1 MRTKSLITLLAL
13 IVLAAGLALSLSG
26 CSGGE
31 SQPSSVPDPLVA
43 DTVDP
48 AVGEPEAI
56 AVTPDVEETPPLV
69 AETPI
74 SEVDEPAT
82 EPVIEDPAEQPVL
95 SWARDAGGLSHCDR
109 LSVYADGR
117 VEAVVCRA
125 TTINP
130 TVYSTLSEEQL
141 AQVLAWAAEY
151 ALFTRR
157 ESEMTNAV
165 RTTNLHGSGE
175 TVPALE
181 AKVEIATFAAE
192 IFFSV
197 TEPE

>member
-1 MRTKSLITLLAL
+1 MRIKSLITLLAL
-13 IVLAAGLALSLSG
+13 IVFAAGLALSLSG

-31 SQPSSVPDPLVA
+31 SQPSSTPDPVVA

-48 AVGEPEAI
+48 VVEEPQAI
-56 AVTPDVEETPPLV
+56 AVTPDVEET
-69 AETPI
+69 TS
-74 SEVDEPAT
+74 SEIDEPAT

-125 TTINP
+125 TDVGP
-130 TVYSTLSEEQL
+130 TVYGNLTEEQL
-141 AQVLAWAAEY
+141 TQVLVWVAEY
-151 ALFTRR
+151 APSTRR

-165 RTTNLHGSGE
+165 RTTMLHGTGE
-175 TVPALE
+175 AVPALE
-181 AKVEIATFAAE
+181 VKVEVAAFAAE